1 MFSLVLRRALVQRR
15 LLAAV
20 VALVATACTLV
31 GTCTL
36 VLDVT
41 QDRAFRE
48 AVQRSDPDDLSV
60 TAFLVDLTSSDAT
73 AARDEA
79 AQVVG
84 DVLAPMRPTSET
96 TMTSRL
102 RDLETDGA
110 RADSQAYL
118 VATDALA
125 TRADLTAGRWPA
137 PHDGRAEVV
146 VPDTTAR
153 LLGLGPRRRGRAR
166 RGARPRRR
174 RRHRAARGGR
184 HVPAA
189 GRPRVGARPARR
201 CGLLPVLQRRARG
214 GADLRPVRRRRAG
227 VPRHRVLGQR
237 APGHRPPHPRPR
249 RRLLVAGGR
258 PAARRRAGAA
268 GGAGRRPGP
277 AHPAGVR
284 PAPHAR
290 APPRPA
296 GEHRVHRAGGP
307 APRHGAVPRGC
318 APDGTAGRRRPR
330 GRAGPARR
338 RWGSGAAS
346 SSAPRPPRPRC
357 SRSSPPRSPCPPR
370 RSCTRA

>member
-41 QDRAFRE
+41 QERAFRE

-137 PHDGRAEVV
+137 PTAGRAEVV
-146 VPDTTAR
+146 VPAATAR
-153 LLGLGPRRRGRAR
+153 LL
-166 RGARPRRR
+166 
-174 RRHRAARGGR
+174 
-184 HVPAA
+184 
-189 GRPRVGARPARR
+189 
-201 CGLLPVLQRRARG
+201 
-214 GADLRPVRRRRAG
+214 
-227 VPRHRVLGQR
+227 
-237 APGHRPPHPRPR
+237 
-249 RRLLVAGGR
+249 RLDR
-258 PAARRRAGAA
+258 
-268 GGAGRRPGP
+268 
-277 AHPAGVR
+277 
-284 PAPHAR
+284 
-290 APPRPA
+290 
-296 GEHRVHRAGGP
+296 
-307 APRHGAVPRGC
+307 
-318 APDGTAGRRRPR
+318 
-330 GRAGPARR
+330 
-338 RWGSGAAS
+338 
-346 SSAPRPPRPRC
+346 
-357 SRSSPPRSPCPPR
+357 
-370 RSCTRA
+370 